1 MEYVVSGVLRKL
13 PHNTHIRFDYLVS
26 VYSRHGIGYRAAD
39 NWGVCNLFT
48 YIRLGR
54 HDDYEKISEAIAGLR
69 QRYLPSSH
77 GILRLEPVSDIHL
90 YHRYDDGYASGSDI
104 KLVHLFSLLAIT
116 ILIMAVF
123 NFVGLSTTQFVQRYK
138 EIGVRK
144 IVGASRFHLIIQ
156 FILESTIPVFISLAI
171 AAFLLECALPWF
183 NRFTSKSLSILQFID
198 PTHIFGLIGFGAI
211 IGIAAGLYPAFYLS
225 SLKPLKTLAQ
235 QLDFSENRR
244 LLQKALVVVQFAL
257 SIIFMVAVITIDRQL
272 DFMQNDD
279 LGFDSN
285 RLIYLPLGGDL
296 LQRQDS
302 FKQALR
308 SHSGIQDVAAGF
320 LPVGF
325 MPSTHRW
332 NWEGKPKN
340 DEVPMHAVFADYDYI
355 KTLGLRLLGGRD
367 FSPEFQDDADRA
379 YIINESARKTM
390 GFSNPL
396 HKKLRYDGHGSNGLE
411 GSVIGVVKDF
421 HFNSFHNEIGP
432 AVLMIRPSMN
442 RHLCIKIDS
451 MNVQATLKFIEDTW
465 YSYVSNQQFEYHY
478 LSHTID
484 NLYKKETLTVEIIGY
499 VMILTLIIACLGILG
514 LSSFMIGRR
523 SKEIGIRKVLGASI
537 TGMVNLISREYIV
550 LVGISNLI
558 AWPIAWYLMNRW
570 LSEFA
575 YRIEVEI
582 WTLFI
587 IGIFTALVALLTV
600 GFKAVQVARANP
612 VLSLRHE

>member
-1 MEYVVSGVLRKL
+1 MFINYLKVALRGLIKNKAISFINITGLAIGMTCCALIFLWAKDEMSYDKFHLEYSNLYRVVMDISEQHGEYHIALTPPPLYQKLYDEFPGVEQVSRYWPKKTGMVTIGNDKIPENRLACVDPEFLTIFSFPLLIGDESRVLDSPGSVVITEQIREKYFKNENPIDKTISIDGMEYVVSGVLRKL

-26 VYSRHGIGYRAAD
+26 VYSRHGIGYRGAD

-367 FSPEFQDDADRA
+367 FSP
-379 YIINESARKTM
+379 
-390 GFSNPL
+390 G
-396 HKKLRYDGHGSNGLE
+396 
-411 GSVIGVVKDF
+411 VIF
-421 HFNSFHNEIGP
+421 LLNSR
-432 AVLMIRPSMN
+432 M
-442 RHLCIKIDS
+442 
-451 MNVQATLKFIEDTW
+451 
-465 YSYVSNQQFEYHY
+465 
-478 LSHTID
+478 
-484 NLYKKETLTVEIIGY
+484 TLTAP
-499 VMILTLIIACLGILG
+499 ILLMNPRGKLWDFQIHSIK
-514 LSSFMIGRR
+514 SSGM
-523 SKEIGIRKVLGASI
+523 
-537 TGMVNLISREYIV
+537 TGMGVTGSREA
-550 LVGISNLI
+550 SS
-558 AWPIAWYLMNRW
+558 AW
-570 LSEFA
+570 
-575 YRIEVEI
+575 
-582 WTLFI
+582 
-587 IGIFTALVALLTV
+587 
-600 GFKAVQVARANP
+600 
-612 VLSLRHE
+612 